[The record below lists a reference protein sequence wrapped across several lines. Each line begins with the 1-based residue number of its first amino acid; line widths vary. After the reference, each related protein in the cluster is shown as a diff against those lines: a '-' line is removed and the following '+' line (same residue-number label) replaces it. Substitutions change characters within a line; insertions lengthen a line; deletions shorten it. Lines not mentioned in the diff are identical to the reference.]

1 MSHWPLLKEI
11 SVMKRNLHLDHPIC
25 NSSNVIFSKSAIF
38 TESESQFVRNNN
50 QLLTQKLLINKC
62 PKSTMERLKKK
73 TQSSLNH
80 SLGFTF
86 SVYTRA
92 WALQN

>member
-50 QLLTQKLLINKC
+50 QLLTQKLMIDKC
-62 PKSTMERLKKK
+62 TKLTMESLEK
-73 TQSSLNH
+73 TQKL
-80 SLGFTF
+80 LELQFRFTF

>member
-50 QLLTQKLLINKC
+50 QLLTQKLMINKC
-62 PKSTMERLKKK
+62 TKLTMERLEK
-73 TQSSLNH
+73 TQSSLNC
-80 SLGFTF
+80 SFGFTF